1 VDWIVMVGMK
11 CDIDYKPGNAEAL
24 GNLGREGLGDFLVKM
39 AMVLC
44 EGQKKKYNVMY
55 FSLKEINMFALINN
69 IPGKLDLVSRYVE
82 ERIDQ
87 VFEKIGFRQKIPGVY
102 EVK

>member
-1 VDWIVMVGMK
+1 MK
-11 CDIDYKPGNAEAL
+11 CDIDYKLGNSEAL
-24 GNLGREGLGDFLVKM
+24 ENLGREGLGDFLVKM

-55 FSLKEINMFALINN
+55 FSLREINMFALLNN
-69 IPGKLDLVSRYVE
+69 IPGKFDLVSKYTE
-82 ERIDQ
+82 ERIDK